1 MNRPGSGRGGGF
13 SRRPVEKSSK
23 TTTSCPAATSCS
35 TKGEPMKPAPP
46 VTRNR
51 ISSPLCWVRVLP
63 LAGIRPAPPE
73 VWGARMIVAYE
84 QHVFGEGL
92 LDFTITAV
100 NPVDHE
106 QDTKQLF
113 VTHERPEFPGFF
125 DRAYPAGVRAG
136 GLSWVGR
143 DRAGQIVMHV
153 ACFPQRF
160 RFGEREVR
168 SEEHTSELQSQSNLV
183 CRLLLDKKIEH

>member
-1 MNRPGSGRGGGF
+1 
-13 SRRPVEKSSK
+13 
-23 TTTSCPAATSCS
+23 
-35 TKGEPMKPAPP
+35 
-46 VTRNR
+46 
-51 ISSPLCWVRVLP
+51 
-63 LAGIRPAPPE
+63 
-73 VWGARMIVAYE
+73 MIVAYE

-106 QDTKQLF
+106 QDIKQLF

-160 RFGEREVR
+160 RFGLVEHGSVNEERQLAEGKVPLR
-168 SEEHTSELQSQSNLV
+168 QLVPPELF
-183 CRLLLDKKIEH
+183 E